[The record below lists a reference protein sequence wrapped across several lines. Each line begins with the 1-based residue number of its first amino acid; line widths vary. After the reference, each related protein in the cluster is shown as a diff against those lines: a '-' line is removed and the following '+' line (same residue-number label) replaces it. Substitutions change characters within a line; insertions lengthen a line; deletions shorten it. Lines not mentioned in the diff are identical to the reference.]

1 MVTVS
6 KTSTQVT
13 YASSYAAKID
23 LAVILDYVTKKHP
36 EIVSRLPQ
44 LAVEYRKYMFLLG
57 TNLFHNISVPSNDV
71 DLIWHAHILH
81 TVLYADF
88 CNNLAGHFIHHNPF
102 GDNLTTEEKTNS
114 QNSLTE
120 ASLTIFG
127 ENVFAS
133 EASSGDC
140 GYCGGCS
147 NCAGD
152 CGAA

>member
-1 MVTVS
+1 
-6 KTSTQVT
+6 
-13 YASSYAAKID
+13 
-23 LAVILDYVTKKHP
+23 
-36 EIVSRLPQ
+36 
-44 LAVEYRKYMFLLG
+44 MFLLG
-57 TNLFHNISVPSNDV
+57 TNLFHNISVPSDDV

-88 CNNLAGHFIHHNPF
+88 CNNLAGRFVHHNPF
-102 GDNLTTEEKTNS
+102 ADNLSTGEKTNS